1 MLIINPFRCTHILSK
16 MESTYNNAFDATTWN
31 ARQLTQAHQPQ
42 TQQSQIIKVND
53 DTLDEIRNFFKET
66 KRNRPKGQIKPFKCT
81 QCPSR
86 FTTTGNMNIHLISH
100 HNQPDQKGEDK
111 IFVCEQC
118 TKTFNTLNKL
128 KAHHLVHQTERPF
141 ECKICG
147 LRCKV
152 KGALK
157 AHYKLHAGLVFKC
170 SICGKDF
177 NNINNMK
184 LHEEKH
190 KVKIKKFAC
199 ELCGKS
205 FKSKC
210 LLAYHMRIHTGE
222 KPFKCSVCDMGF
234 ALKSNMRQH
243 FRTHTGEK
251 PFKCDICDK
260 SFNQTSALT
269 CHKRSHVTF
278 KPHQCQHCN
287 KQFGQSE
294 ELISHL
300 RLHGIKQMF
309 QCKYCDLEFE
319 QHNHLKS
326 HVRLHTEMDSGIL
339 KRVAVVGQDL
349 IQTDDQNAEQVVFT
363 KKLDKKLFKVSKPVG
378 RPKTKTEKRGVDK
391 KAPKVMADKKTYKK
405 SRTVTK
411 RIKTDIETDKID
423 VKRLAKKY
431 LSNSAFENV
440 YVIDSESN
448 EIDNESNL
456 IANDSNV
463 KSSLSMAEI
472 EVSDDS
478 LPLWDKFNPVSK
490 AKENK
495 LLNANDVRSI
505 NEHCQDVVVRLSRI
519 SDLTINSYN
528 KGRKKNW
535 KNKSDPIEKD
545 SDQSELIVKEEF
557 NKLEST
563 KVEELDETFDIFKIE
578 PEIEISTLFPIVKY
592 EANASNDNNE
602 NEEKPNLDNCVLNVS
617 NLNLDPTDSVNND
630 DIIKNETSPQI
641 KIEIDSTAASSTNRK
656 VQQKKKAKAKNNVKK
671 MKKVKESTS
680 QSYECLHCSKRYALK
695 LNFYVHQVSH
705 QTTFD
710 CPICESP
717 QKTLASVRLHLKSCY
732 IPEVNDNYTCSIC
745 NKGFK
750 SKFQFDYHI
759 TGHTGLKPFECDIC
773 GKSYRGKSTI
783 VFVYLI

>member
-1 MLIINPFRCTHILSK
+1 
-16 MESTYNNAFDATTWN
+16 MEGIYNELDATTWN
-31 ARQLTQAHQPQ
+31 ERQLPQ
-42 TQQSQIIKVND
+42 TQPQNIKVND
-53 DTLDEIRNFFKET
+53 DTLDEIRSFFKET

-86 FTTTGNMNIHLISH
+86 FTTNSNMAVHLNSH
-100 HNQPDQKGEDK
+100 HNQPDPKDDNVNY
-111 IFVCEQC
+111 VCEQC
-118 TKTFNTLNKL
+118 SKTFKTLSKL
-128 KAHHLVHQTERPF
+128 KAHHLVHKTERPF

-199 ELCGKS
+199 EMCGKS

-210 LLAYHMRIHTGE
+210 LLTYHMRIHTGE
-222 KPFKCSVCDMGF
+222 KPFKCSVCGMGF

-294 ELISHL
+294 ELISHM

-339 KRVAVVGQDL
+339 KRVAVVGQEL
-349 IQTDDQNAEQVVFT
+349 IQTDDQNNDQVIFT
-363 KKLDKKLFKVSKPVG
+363 KKLDKKLFEEKKPVG
-378 RPKTKTEKRGVDK
+378 RPKTKKTQEVDK
-391 KAPKVMADKKTYKK
+391 TCKKK
-405 SRTVTK
+405 SKTK
-411 RIKTDIETDKID
+411 PEKLACKKSTTMAKPNIKIDIEKDKAGIHS
-423 VKRLAKKY
+423 VAKKY
-431 LSNSAFENV
+431 AGNSAFENV

-448 EIDNESNL
+448 GLNNFRNNDESNL
-456 IANDSNV
+456 IVNDIEI
-463 KSSLSMAEI
+463 KSSLSIDSEV

-478 LPLWDKFNPVSK
+478 LPLLPKRFNAVSK
-490 AKENK
+490 RENL
-495 LLNANDVRSI
+495 LLNTHDEKSI
-505 NEHCQDVVVRLSRI
+505 NELCQDVVVRLKRI
-519 SDLTINSYN
+519 SDVTIKSYK
-528 KGRKKNW
+528 KG
-535 KNKSDPIEKD
+535 KNKSWKIKSDSTEKEGNR
-545 SDQSELIVKEEF
+545 SESVVKEEL

-563 KVEELDETFDIFKIE
+563 KIEDLDNFNIFKIE
-578 PEIEISTLFPIVKY
+578 PDIEITTLFPDVVKY
-592 EANASNDNNE
+592 ETNTSTDNYECLE
-602 NEEKPNLDNCVLNVS
+602 NEEKPNLDDCVLNMS
-617 NLNLDPTDSVNND
+617 NFNTDTNDSLNND
-630 DIIKNETSPQI
+630 NIIKSESPPQI
-641 KIEIDSTAASSTNRK
+641 KIEMDSTASPKNRK
-656 VQQKKKAKAKNNVKK
+656 SQQKNKKAKKNVKEL
-671 MKKVKESTS
+671 KKGNAS
-680 QSYECLHCSKRYALK
+680 QSYNCLHCRKRYALK

-710 CPICESP
+710 CPICELP
-717 QKTLASVRLHLKSCY
+717 HETLAKVRLHLKSCC
-732 IPEVNDNYTCSIC
+732 IPDVNDNYVCSIC

-750 SKFQFDYHI
+750 SKTLFDYHI
-759 TGHTGLKPFECDIC
+759 TGHTGEKPFKCDIC
-773 GKSYRGKSTI
+773 GKSYRGKLFYYTNLHMVI
-783 VFVYLI
+783 YI